1 MPPGTPLTSPHQR
14 QRRLLIDTVA
24 LGVAGAIFA
33 QIFNALL
40 KGTTWLFL
48 EKMAGYVA
56 PGLPNEGGAT
66 SEIIGPHGFWLVPVV
81 MVVGGLLVGI
91 ITERFAPEAEG
102 HGTDAVI
109 KAFHRNDGRI
119 RARVPFVKLVASAI
133 TIAMR
138 TRAGE

>member
-1 MPPGTPLTSPHQR
+1 MSLEAPRPSPHQR

-48 EKMAGYVA
+48 EKTAGYVA

-66 SEIIGPHGFWLVPVV
+66 NEMIGPH
-81 MVVGGLLVGI
+81 
-91 ITERFAPEAEG
+91 
-102 HGTDAVI
+102 
-109 KAFHRNDGRI
+109 
-119 RARVPFVKLVASAI
+119 
-133 TIAMR
+133 
-138 TRAGE
+138 